1 MHKLQ
6 SYRRNLERGLPQFAI
21 VLALA
26 APGGGCSSPAT
37 EVTSALSNPYT
48 QENIKQFND
57 IDTAKKGVIT
67 LDQAVE
73 FYTRRFA
80 ELDLNRDK
88 FLDAREIAP
97 MLPIMQATS
106 PEDLVRRLDNNGDG
120 KVSPNE
126 FLIVANV
133 LFQRSSTGD
142 GTLTLKDAQK
152 APARAEPVKGA
163 PAETNTPGKR

>member
-1 MHKLQ
+1 M
-6 SYRRNLERGLPQFAI
+6 LPRDCLSRKR
-21 VLALA
+21 VLIPAAVATLA
-26 APGGGCSSPAT
+26 AISGGCSNPAT
-37 EVTSALSNPYT
+37 EVTGALSNPYT

-57 IDTAKKGVIT
+57 IDTKKTGVIT

-73 FYTRRFA
+73 FYTARFA
-80 ELDLNRDK
+80 VLDLNRDK

-120 KVSPNE
+120 KVSQNE
-126 FLIVANV
+126 FLILANV
-133 LFQRSSTGD
+133 LFQRSSSGD

-152 APARAEPVKGA
+152 AAARAEPVAGA
-163 PAETNTPGKR
+163 PAETNVPGKR